1 MDVREFFE
9 ALPERANG
17 SGRLTEIEHTYV
29 FEIGGSGTWTVAV
42 HDGHATVSEG
52 AHDGDCRI
60 ATSTET
66 FRRLVSGKQNPMT
79 AYMTGKLK
87 VHGDTGAALKLKSIL
102 G

>member
-17 SGRLTEIEHTYV
+17 SGRLTGIEHTYV
-29 FEIGGSGTWTVAV
+29 FEIVGSGTWTVAV
-42 HDGHATVSEG
+42 RDGHATVSEG
-52 AHDGDCRI
+52 AGDGDCRI
-60 ATSTET
+60 SASTKT
-66 FRRLVSGKQNPMT
+66 FERLVAGKQNPMT

-87 VHGDTGAALKLKSIL
+87 VHGDTGAALKLKNLL